1 MKNLIKKLTYAS
13 PEVER
18 FMLEKEL
25 CTVNSS
31 PNSTLEPLVYNGI
44 IDEDF

>member
-25 CTVNSS
+25 YPLCSS
-31 PNSTLEPLVYNGI
+31 PNSTLTPLAYNEI
-44 IDEDF
+44 LDEDF